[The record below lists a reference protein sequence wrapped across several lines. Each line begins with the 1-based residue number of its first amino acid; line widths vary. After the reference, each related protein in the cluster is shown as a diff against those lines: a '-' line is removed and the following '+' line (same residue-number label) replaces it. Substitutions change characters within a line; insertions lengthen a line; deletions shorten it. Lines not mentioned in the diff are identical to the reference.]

1 MRKLRNGKEY
11 VTTRAQ
17 EAAEEFE
24 KLKGIYGGKLEEDQI
39 WEKAVKGED
48 SRGRLFGFGFRGRTS
63 KSTRVPETVGM
74 SPSGPTR
81 STATSAEDPNRPYTK
96 EEVERMIS
104 EERTT
109 FFEKFVAQDER
120 HRAEMDRLI
129 KLQESFEKFR
139 ACFELLFKQHNMRP
153 PPFFNEP
160 ASEANTDGGNN
171 AADGDNNAGD
181 GDNNAAEGGN
191 NGSEGGT
198 NGGSDAF

>member
-1 MRKLRNGKEY
+1 MVHNLVPVRVPLALHFPY
-11 VTTRAQ
+11 VQGFSALSRINLYAHHDYFLLPLQ
-17 EAAEEFE
+17 EEFE
-24 KLKGIYGGKLEEDQI
+24 KLKGTYGGKLEEDQI

-63 KSTRVPETVGM
+63 KSTRVPETMEM

-139 ACFELLFKQHNMRP
+139 ACFELLFKQHNIRP
-153 PPFFNEP
+153 PPFFNV
-160 ASEANTDGGNN
+160 SNCTTL
-171 AADGDNNAGD
+171 
-181 GDNNAAEGGN
+181 
-191 NGSEGGT
+191 S
-198 NGGSDAF
+198 